1 MYIAQVHQYTFEHIV
16 YFQEHPIDLVW
27 KQ

>member
-16 YFQEHPIDLVW
+16 YFQEHPIDLV
-27 KQ
+27 